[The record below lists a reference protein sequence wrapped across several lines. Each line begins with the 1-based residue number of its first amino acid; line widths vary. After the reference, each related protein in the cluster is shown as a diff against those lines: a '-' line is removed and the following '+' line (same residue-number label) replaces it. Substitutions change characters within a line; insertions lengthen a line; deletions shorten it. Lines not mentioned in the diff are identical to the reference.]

1 MLNLLYK
8 SRLVELRE
16 IAEREEIQKSGSVEV
31 LRARIIKQK
40 ILSGIDL
47 SWEGIQGTPHKELG
61 EILRIFGIK
70 SSGSHKERRRRL
82 WLHLNF
88 DSRRMT
94 IERLAEMDKDTLYE
108 LCRRLEMPLSGT
120 RTILMGRVAGVL
132 TSQFNAW
139 GRIKR
144 SLRRNG
150 ILNITKHQNEA
161 LESNEQ
167 ISSVELPDLNQK
179 QDTEINIASIAALE
193 DAHDSLL
200 MGFENSDFTTQ
211 GDILTIQARIE
222 DLDRMISTIIR
233 SHEGFW
239 GEKES
244 DLLLRL
250 ATRRGWP
257 LSNDKVREK
266 LVLVAT
272 NIAEIK
278 GAEMRSSTEI
288 DLSGSGTIDRV
299 RDKLSE
305 IDNLLAEREKN

>member
-132 TSQFNAW
+132 TNQSKGW

-144 SLRRNG
+144 SLHRNG
-150 ILNITKHQNEA
+150 IEIIDLG
-161 LESNEQ
+161 
-167 ISSVELPDLNQK
+167 VEKEELVGDIVENVNSEVFQE
-179 QDTEINIASIAALE
+179 EIPKAYLE
-193 DAHDSLL
+193 DARELMIIDIDKESSVIQGNLL
-200 MGFENSDFTTQ
+200 A
-211 GDILTIQARIE
+211 IQARIPE
-222 DLDRMISTIIR
+222 LERMVSTILREYGGEWSSLEKNLLIR
-233 SHEGFW
+233 LVE
-239 GEKES
+239 
-244 DLLLRL
+244 
-250 ATRRGWP
+250 RRGWP
-257 LSNDKVREK
+257 IMEDKVKER
-266 LVLVAT
+266 LLMVAT
-272 NIAEIK
+272 DIAENKGGIIK
-278 GAEMRSSTEI
+278 KISDEKKILQYEVKP
-288 DLSGSGTIDRV
+288 LIDRIRLKMKQSDEV
-299 RDKLSE
+299 LKEDM
-305 IDNLLAEREKN
+305 

>member
-132 TSQFNAW
+132 TNQSKGW

-144 SLRRNG
+144 ILHRNG
-150 ILNITKHQNEA
+150 IEIIDLG
-161 LESNEQ
+161 
-167 ISSVELPDLNQK
+167 VEKEELVGDIVENVNSEVFQE
-179 QDTEINIASIAALE
+179 EIPKAYLE
-193 DAHDSLL
+193 DARELMIIDIDKESSVIQGNLL
-200 MGFENSDFTTQ
+200 A
-211 GDILTIQARIE
+211 IQARIPE
-222 DLDRMISTIIR
+222 LERMVSTILREYGGEWSSLEKNLLIR
-233 SHEGFW
+233 LVE
-239 GEKES
+239 
-244 DLLLRL
+244 
-250 ATRRGWP
+250 RRGWP
-257 LSNDKVREK
+257 IMEDKVKER
-266 LVLVAT
+266 LLMVAT
-272 NIAEIK
+272 DIAENKGGIIK
-278 GAEMRSSTEI
+278 KISDEKKILQYEVKP
-288 DLSGSGTIDRV
+288 LIDRIRLKMKQSDEV
-299 RDKLSE
+299 LKEDM
-305 IDNLLAEREKN
+305 

>member
-1 MLNLLYK
+1 
-8 SRLVELRE
+8 
-16 IAEREEIQKSGSVEV
+16 
-31 LRARIIKQK
+31 
-40 ILSGIDL
+40 
-47 SWEGIQGTPHKELG
+47 
-61 EILRIFGIK
+61 
-70 SSGSHKERRRRL
+70 
-82 WLHLNF
+82 
-88 DSRRMT
+88 MT
-94 IERLAEMDKDTLYE
+94 IERLAELDREKLHVMCQHLE
-108 LCRRLEMPLSGT
+108 LPLTGN

-150 ILNITKHQNEA
+150 ILNIANNPNGTSELNKR
-161 LESNEQ
+161 
-167 ISSVELPDLNQK
+167 IKSVELPHLDRK
-179 QDTEINIASIAALE
+179 QEVEINIASSAALE

-200 MGFENSDFTTQ
+200 IGFENSDFTTQ

-257 LSNDKVREK
+257 LSNDKVRDK

-278 GAEMRSSTEI
+278 GAKMKSSTEI
-288 DLSGSGTIDRV
+288 DLSDSGAIDRV
-299 RDKLSE
+299 RDKLSK
-305 IDNLLAEREKN
+305 IDNLLAERKNN

>member
-132 TSQFNAW
+132 TNQSKGW

-144 SLRRNG
+144 SLHRNG
-150 ILNITKHQNEA
+150 IEIIDLG
-161 LESNEQ
+161 
-167 ISSVELPDLNQK
+167 VEKEELVEDIVENVNSEVFQE
-179 QDTEINIASIAALE
+179 EIPKAYLE
-193 DAHDSLL
+193 DARELMIIDIDKESSVIQGNLL
-200 MGFENSDFTTQ
+200 A
-211 GDILTIQARIE
+211 IQARIPE
-222 DLDRMISTIIR
+222 LERMVSTILREYGGEWSSLEKNLLIR
-233 SHEGFW
+233 LVE
-239 GEKES
+239 
-244 DLLLRL
+244 
-250 ATRRGWP
+250 RRGWP
-257 LSNDKVREK
+257 IMEDKVKER
-266 LVLVAT
+266 LLMVAT
-272 NIAEIK
+272 DIAENKGGIIK
-278 GAEMRSSTEI
+278 KISDEKKILRYEVKP
-288 DLSGSGTIDRV
+288 LIDRIRLKMKQSDEV
-299 RDKLSE
+299 LKEDM
-305 IDNLLAEREKN
+305 

>member
-132 TSQFNAW
+132 TNQSKGW

-144 SLRRNG
+144 SLHRNG
-150 ILNITKHQNEA
+150 IEIIDLG
-161 LESNEQ
+161 
-167 ISSVELPDLNQK
+167 VEKEELVGDIVENVNSEVFQE
-179 QDTEINIASIAALE
+179 EIPKAYLE
-193 DAHDSLL
+193 DARELMIIDIDKESSVIQGNLL
-200 MGFENSDFTTQ
+200 A
-211 GDILTIQARIE
+211 IQARIPE
-222 DLDRMISTIIR
+222 LERMVSTILREYGGEWSSLEKNLLIR
-233 SHEGFW
+233 LVE
-239 GEKES
+239 
-244 DLLLRL
+244 
-250 ATRRGWP
+250 RRGWP
-257 LSNDKVREK
+257 IMEDKVKER
-266 LVLVAT
+266 LLMVAT
-272 NIAEIK
+272 DIAENKGGIIK
-278 GAEMRSSTEI
+278 KISDEKKILQYEVKP
-288 DLSGSGTIDRV
+288 LIDRI
-299 RDKLSE
+299 RLKMKQSDEALKE
-305 IDNLLAEREKN
+305 DM

>member
-132 TSQFNAW
+132 TNQSKGW

-144 SLRRNG
+144 SLHRNG
-150 ILNITKHQNEA
+150 IEIIDLG
-161 LESNEQ
+161 
-167 ISSVELPDLNQK
+167 VEKEELVEDIVENVNSEVFQE
-179 QDTEINIASIAALE
+179 EIPKAYLE
-193 DAHDSLL
+193 DARELMIIDIDKESSVIQGNLL
-200 MGFENSDFTTQ
+200 A
-211 GDILTIQARIE
+211 IQARIPE
-222 DLDRMISTIIR
+222 LERMVSTILREYRGEWSSLEKNLLIR
-233 SHEGFW
+233 LVE
-239 GEKES
+239 
-244 DLLLRL
+244 
-250 ATRRGWP
+250 RRGWP
-257 LSNDKVREK
+257 IMEDKVKER
-266 LVLVAT
+266 LLMVAT
-272 NIAEIK
+272 DIAENKGGIIK
-278 GAEMRSSTEI
+278 KISDEKKILQYEVKP
-288 DLSGSGTIDRV
+288 LIDRIRLKMKQSDEV
-299 RDKLSE
+299 LKEDM
-305 IDNLLAEREKN
+305 

>member
-132 TSQFNAW
+132 TNQSKGW

-144 SLRRNG
+144 SLHRNG
-150 ILNITKHQNEA
+150 IEITD
-161 LESNEQ
+161 LG
-167 ISSVELPDLNQK
+167 VEKEELVEDIVENVNSEVFQE
-179 QDTEINIASIAALE
+179 EIPKAYLE
-193 DAHDSLL
+193 DARELMIIDIDKESSVIQGNLL
-200 MGFENSDFTTQ
+200 A
-211 GDILTIQARIE
+211 IQARIPE
-222 DLDRMISTIIR
+222 LERMVSTILREYGGEWSSLEKNLLIR
-233 SHEGFW
+233 LVE
-239 GEKES
+239 
-244 DLLLRL
+244 
-250 ATRRGWP
+250 RRGWP
-257 LSNDKVREK
+257 IMEDKVKER
-266 LVLVAT
+266 LLMVAT
-272 NIAEIK
+272 DIAENKGGVIK
-278 GAEMRSSTEI
+278 KISDEKKILQYEVKP
-288 DLSGSGTIDRV
+288 LIDRI
-299 RDKLSE
+299 RLKMKQSDE
-305 IDNLLAEREKN
+305 ILKEDM

>member
-40 ILSGIDL
+40 ILSRIDL

-132 TSQFNAW
+132 TNQSKGW

-144 SLRRNG
+144 SLHRNG
-150 ILNITKHQNEA
+150 IEIIDLG
-161 LESNEQ
+161 
-167 ISSVELPDLNQK
+167 VEKEELVEDIVENVNSEVFQE
-179 QDTEINIASIAALE
+179 EIPKAYLE
-193 DAHDSLL
+193 DARELMIIDIDKESSVIQGNLL
-200 MGFENSDFTTQ
+200 A
-211 GDILTIQARIE
+211 IQARIPE
-222 DLDRMISTIIR
+222 LERMVSTILREYGGEWSSLEKNLLIR
-233 SHEGFW
+233 LVE
-239 GEKES
+239 
-244 DLLLRL
+244 
-250 ATRRGWP
+250 RRGWP
-257 LSNDKVREK
+257 IMEDKVKER
-266 LVLVAT
+266 LLMVAT
-272 NIAEIK
+272 DIAENKGGIIK
-278 GAEMRSSTEI
+278 KISDEKKILQYEVKP
-288 DLSGSGTIDRV
+288 LIDRIRLKMKQSDEV
-299 RDKLSE
+299 LKEDM
-305 IDNLLAEREKN
+305 

>member
-132 TSQFNAW
+132 TNQSKGW

-144 SLRRNG
+144 SLHRNG
-150 ILNITKHQNEA
+150 IEIIDLG
-161 LESNEQ
+161 
-167 ISSVELPDLNQK
+167 VEKEELVEDIVENVNSEVFQE
-179 QDTEINIASIAALE
+179 EIPKAYLE
-193 DAHDSLL
+193 DARELMIIDIDKESSVIQGNLL
-200 MGFENSDFTTQ
+200 A
-211 GDILTIQARIE
+211 IQARIPE
-222 DLDRMISTIIR
+222 LERMVSTILREYGGEWSSLEKNLLIR
-233 SHEGFW
+233 LVE
-239 GEKES
+239 
-244 DLLLRL
+244 
-250 ATRRGWP
+250 RRGWP
-257 LSNDKVREK
+257 IMEDKVKER
-266 LVLVAT
+266 LLMVAT
-272 NIAEIK
+272 DIAENKGGIIK
-278 GAEMRSSTEI
+278 KISDEKKILQYEVKP
-288 DLSGSGTIDRV
+288 LIDRIRLKMKQSDEV
-299 RDKLSE
+299 LKEDM
-305 IDNLLAEREKN
+305 

>member
-132 TSQFNAW
+132 TNQSKGW

-144 SLRRNG
+144 SLHRNG
-150 ILNITKHQNEA
+150 IEIIDLG
-161 LESNEQ
+161 
-167 ISSVELPDLNQK
+167 VEKEELVGDIVENVNSEVFQE
-179 QDTEINIASIAALE
+179 EIPKAYLE
-193 DAHDSLL
+193 DARELMIIDIDKESSVIQGNLL
-200 MGFENSDFTTQ
+200 A
-211 GDILTIQARIE
+211 IQARIPE
-222 DLDRMISTIIR
+222 LERMVSTILREYGGEWSGLEKNLLIR
-233 SHEGFW
+233 LVE
-239 GEKES
+239 
-244 DLLLRL
+244 
-250 ATRRGWP
+250 RRGWP
-257 LSNDKVREK
+257 IMEDKVKER
-266 LVLVAT
+266 LLMVAT
-272 NIAEIK
+272 DIAENKGGIIK
-278 GAEMRSSTEI
+278 KISDEKKILQYEVKP
-288 DLSGSGTIDRV
+288 LIDRIRLKMKQSDGV
-299 RDKLSE
+299 LKEDM
-305 IDNLLAEREKN
+305 

>member
-132 TSQFNAW
+132 TNQSKGW

-144 SLRRNG
+144 SLHRNG
-150 ILNITKHQNEA
+150 IEIIDLG
-161 LESNEQ
+161 
-167 ISSVELPDLNQK
+167 VEKEELVGDIVENVNSEVFQE
-179 QDTEINIASIAALE
+179 EIPKAYLE
-193 DAHDSLL
+193 DARELMIIDIDKESSVIQGNLL
-200 MGFENSDFTTQ
+200 A
-211 GDILTIQARIE
+211 IQARIPE
-222 DLDRMISTIIR
+222 LERMVSTILREYGGEWSSLEKNLLIR
-233 SHEGFW
+233 LVE
-239 GEKES
+239 
-244 DLLLRL
+244 
-250 ATRRGWP
+250 RRGWP
-257 LSNDKVREK
+257 IMEEKVKER
-266 LVLVAT
+266 LLMVAT
-272 NIAEIK
+272 DIAENKGGIIK
-278 GAEMRSSTEI
+278 KISDEKKILQYEVKP
-288 DLSGSGTIDRV
+288 LIDRIRLKMKQSDEV
-299 RDKLSE
+299 LKEDM
-305 IDNLLAEREKN
+305 

>member
-132 TSQFNAW
+132 TNQSKGW

-144 SLRRNG
+144 SLHRNG
-150 ILNITKHQNEA
+150 IETIDLGVEKEELVGNIVDNVNSEVFQE
-161 LESNEQ
+161 
-167 ISSVELPDLNQK
+167 
-179 QDTEINIASIAALE
+179 EIPKAYLE
-193 DAHDSLL
+193 DARELMIIDIDKESSVIQGNLL
-200 MGFENSDFTTQ
+200 A
-211 GDILTIQARIE
+211 IQARIPE
-222 DLDRMISTIIR
+222 LERMVSTILREYGGEWSSLEKNLLIR
-233 SHEGFW
+233 LVE
-239 GEKES
+239 
-244 DLLLRL
+244 
-250 ATRRGWP
+250 RRGWP
-257 LSNDKVREK
+257 IMEDKVKER
-266 LVLVAT
+266 LLMVAT
-272 NIAEIK
+272 DIAENKGGVIK
-278 GAEMRSSTEI
+278 KISDEKKILQYEVKP
-288 DLSGSGTIDRV
+288 LIDRI
-299 RDKLSE
+299 RLKMKQSDE
-305 IDNLLAEREKN
+305 ILKEDM

>member
-1 MLNLLYK
+1 MSLRQK
-8 SRLVELRE
+8 AEGFELS
-16 IAEREEIQKSGSVEV
+16 KSGSVEV
-31 LRARIIKQK
+31 LRARLIQYQ
-40 ILSGIDL
+40 ILDNLDL
-47 SWEGIQGTPHKELG
+47 SWDGIQSMPHKEIG
-61 EILRIFGIK
+61 EVLKIFGIK
-70 SSGSHKERRRRL
+70 SSGSHKERRQRL

-94 IERLAEMDKDTLYE
+94 IERLAELDREKLHVMCQHLE
-108 LCRRLEMPLSGT
+108 LPLTGN

-150 ILNITKHQNEA
+150 VLNIANTPNETSE
-161 LESNEQ
+161 LNKR
-167 ISSVELPDLNQK
+167 IKSVELPHLDRK
-179 QDTEINIASIAALE
+179 QEVEINIASSAALE

-200 MGFENSDFTTQ
+200 IGFENSDFTTQ

-257 LSNDKVREK
+257 LSNDKVRDK

-278 GAEMRSSTEI
+278 GAKMKSSTEI
-288 DLSGSGTIDRV
+288 DLSDSGTIDRV
-299 RDKLSE
+299 RDKLSR
-305 IDNLLAEREKN
+305 IDNLLAERKNN

>member
-132 TSQFNAW
+132 TNQSKGW

-144 SLRRNG
+144 SLHRNG
-150 ILNITKHQNEA
+150 IEIIDLG
-161 LESNEQ
+161 
-167 ISSVELPDLNQK
+167 VEKEELVGDIVENVNSEVFQE
-179 QDTEINIASIAALE
+179 EIPKAYLE
-193 DAHDSLL
+193 DARELMIIDIDKESSVIQGNLL
-200 MGFENSDFTTQ
+200 A
-211 GDILTIQARIE
+211 IQARIPE
-222 DLDRMISTIIR
+222 LERMVSTILREYGGEWSSLEKNLLIR
-233 SHEGFW
+233 LVE
-239 GEKES
+239 
-244 DLLLRL
+244 
-250 ATRRGWP
+250 RRGWP
-257 LSNDKVREK
+257 IMEDKVKGR
-266 LVLVAT
+266 LLMVAT
-272 NIAEIK
+272 DIAENKGGIIK
-278 GAEMRSSTEI
+278 KISDEKKILQYEVKP
-288 DLSGSGTIDRV
+288 LIDRIRLKMKQSDEV
-299 RDKLSE
+299 LKEDM
-305 IDNLLAEREKN
+305 